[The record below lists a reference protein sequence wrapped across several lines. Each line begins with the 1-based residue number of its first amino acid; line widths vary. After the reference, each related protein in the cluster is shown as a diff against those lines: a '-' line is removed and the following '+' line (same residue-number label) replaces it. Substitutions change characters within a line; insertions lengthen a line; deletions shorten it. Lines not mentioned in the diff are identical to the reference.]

1 MNLYIVTDKKETGDS
16 FIKSLNLTSFKEAYR
31 INVDNRNT
39 LGSYA
44 RTTRIIADEKGS
56 PYKILVVFDST
67 GLQGEYLNEYLY
79 TLTYACNT
87 TPESKTIRIF
97 PYTKETHNE
106 IVNKIEKFLA
116 I

>member
-1 MNLYIVTDKKETGDS
+1 MNLYIVTDKKETGDA
-16 FIKSLNLTSFKEAYR
+16 FINSLNLTSFKKAYR

-44 RTTRIIADEKGS
+44 RTTRIIAEEKGT

-67 GLQGEYLNEYLY
+67 GLQGEYLNEYLH

-87 TPESKTIRIF
+87 TPASKVMRVF
-97 PYTKETHNE
+97 PYTKETHDE
-106 IVNKIEKFLA
+106 IVKQMQEFLDK
-116 I
+116 

>member
-1 MNLYIVTDKKETGDS
+1 MNLYIITDKKETGDA
-16 FIKSLNLTSFKEAYR
+16 FISSLNLKKFDNVYH

-39 LGSYA
+39 IGSYA
-44 RTTRIIADEKGS
+44 RTTRITAEEKGT
-56 PYKILVVFDST
+56 PYRILVVFNST

-87 TPESKTIRIF
+87 TPASKTIRIF
-97 PYTKETHNE
+97 PYTTDTHNE
-106 IVNKIEKFLA
+106 IVNKIENFLD

>member
-1 MNLYIVTDKKETGDS
+1 MNLYIVTDKKETGDA
-16 FIKSLNLTSFKEAYR
+16 FIKSLNLTRFKKAYR

-39 LGSYA
+39 LGSYV
-44 RTTRIIADEKGS
+44 RTTRIIADEKGT

-79 TLTYACNT
+79 TLTYSCNT
-87 TPESKTIRIF
+87 TPESKTIRIS

-106 IVNKIEKFLA
+106 IVNKIEKFLTV
-116 I
+116 

>member
-1 MNLYIVTDKKETGDS
+1 MNLYIVTGKTKTGDAV
-16 FIKSLNLTSFKEAYR
+16 IKSLNLTSFKKTYR

-44 RTTRIIADEKGS
+44 RTTRIIAEEKGT
-56 PYKILVVFDST
+56 PYRILVVFDST

-116 I
+116 V